1 MGNTLDDLKNRRSV
15 RSYKSEQIKD
25 ADLDAILEAGVYAG
39 SGMGQQSVALV
50 AVQDKETLAKIEAL
64 NAAVLNDP
72 KQKPFYGAPTV
83 VSVFADKG
91 KITPVENGSLAAG
104 NIMNAAA
111 ALGLGSCWIH
121 RAKET
126 FESAGGKEILKKW
139 GLENYVAICHILIGY
154 TEGPQPS
161 AAPRLDGRIVKIK

>member
-1 MGNTLDDLKNRRSV
+1 MGNTLEDLKNRRSV
-15 RSYKSEQIKD
+15 RSYKPEQIRD
-25 ADLDAILEAGVYAG
+25 AELDAILESGVYAG
-39 SGMGQQSVALV
+39 SGMGQQSVVLV

-83 VSVFADKG
+83 VNVLADKG

-104 NIMNAAA
+104 NILNAAT

-126 FESAGGKEILKKW
+126 FESTGGKELLKKW
-139 GLENYVAICHILIGY
+139 GLENYVGICHIIIGY
-154 TEGPQPS
+154 TEGPQPV
-161 AAPRLDGRIVKIK
+161 AEPRADGRTVKIK

>member
-15 RSYKSEQIKD
+15 RAYKPDQIKD

-39 SGMGQQSVALV
+39 SGMGQQSVVLV

-72 KQKPFYGAPTV
+72 RQKPFYGALTV
-83 VSVFADKG
+83 VNVLADKG

-104 NIMNAAA
+104 NMLNAAA

-126 FESAGGKEILKKW
+126 FESAGGKELLKKW

-154 TEGPQPS
+154 AEGPQP
-161 AAPRLDGRIVKIK
+161 APAPRAGGRMVKVK